1 MKRSCALIC
10 LCALG
15 PACGPGP
22 LERAFADAARIPNL
36 ASLVLERDGVI
47 EREQY
52 YDGSGPD
59 TPHDV
64 RSVTK
69 TVTSLL
75 VGIALSRGCLRSLDQ
90 TLGDL
95 LGPDAPADPA
105 KAAISLRDIL
115 TMSAGF
121 KWDELGNPDVYNSW
135 ALAPDPIAFTLAQPL
150 TTTPG
155 TVFDYNTGTF
165 HLLSVILTESCAPTP
180 EFAQRSLFV
189 PLGIGARQWET
200 DARGIANGGAG
211 LQLTT
216 RDLLA
221 LGRLL
226 LDGGRF
232 AGKQVVATAFL
243 ADAFASHIATG
254 DSPIY
259 GTPGYGYGIWIGGA
273 GTFVVAEGYGGQFI
287 FVAPRSRAVVVAT
300 ANWIGLRSSA
310 GTDFDRIFQL
320 IVTRILPAL

>member
-1 MKRSCALIC
+1 MKGIRALIC
-10 LCALG
+10 WCALG
-15 PACGPGP
+15 LACGQGP
-22 LERAFADAARIPNL
+22 LERTFVDAARIPNL
-36 ASLVLERDGVI
+36 ASLALARNGVI
-47 EREQY
+47 ERERY

-75 VGIALSRGCLRSLDQ
+75 IGIALSRGCLRSLDQ
-90 TLGDL
+90 TLGEL
-95 LGPDAPADPA
+95 LGPDAPGDPA

-135 ALAPDPIAFTLAQPL
+135 ALAPDQIAFTLAQPL
-150 TTTPG
+150 AATPG
-155 TVFDYNTGTF
+155 TVFDYNTGAF
-165 HLLSVILTESCAPTP
+165 HLLSLILTESCAPTP
-180 EFAQRSLFV
+180 EFARLNLFG

-200 DARGIANGGAG
+200 DARGIANGGSG

-232 AGKQVVATAFL
+232 AGQQVVPTGFL
-243 ADAFASHIATG
+243 ADAIASHIATG
-254 DSPIY
+254 AALFYD
-259 GTPGYGYGIWIGGA
+259 TPEYGYGIWIGGA
-273 GTFVVAEGYGGQFI
+273 GAFVAAEGYGGQFI

-300 ANWIGLRSSA
+300 ANWIGLRNVA
-310 GTDFDRIFQL
+310 GTDFDQIVQL
-320 IVTRILPAL
+320 ILTRILPAL